1 MKLSSFC
8 AAAALATALVGSPA
22 LAADTNAN
30 ATTQAG
36 QKTADK
42 DFGKLSVDG
51 VKAFR
56 DVQAARLAIFNGE
69 PDRAKTYLA
78 DAQGALGRAKGDDT
92 VFMKA
97 EAELK
102 TAPGDKQSEGATSD
116 QAKAKVAWIPVDG
129 QMAVDED
136 YTDSSAKT
144 AEAAKPD
151 AKDQGSKATAG
162 RSDPLKL
169 ADLDVDFTAEVLPL
183 QATIGQ
189 VNDAAELA
197 GQNKFYE
204 ASLKLKAVEDSARFD
219 TVVVNA
225 TPSKSNGS
233 PSPS

>member
-1 MKLSSFC
+1 MKVTPFC
-8 AAAALATALVGSPA
+8 AAAALAAALAGSPA

-30 ATTQAG
+30 PTTQAG
-36 QKTADK
+36 QKAADK

-69 PDRAKTYLA
+69 PDRAKSYLT
-78 DAQGALGRAKGDDT
+78 DAQSALARAKSDDT

-102 TAPGDKQSEGATSD
+102 TAPGDKQPATAPSDGAKT
-116 QAKAKVAWIPVDG
+116 KVAWVPVDG

-136 YTDSSAKT
+136 YTDTSGKA
-144 AEAAKPD
+144 AETAKPN
-151 AKDQGSKATAG
+151 AKDQSASAG
-162 RSDPLKL
+162 QADTLKL
-169 ADLDVDFTAEVLPL
+169 ADLNVDFTAELIPL

-189 VNDAAELA
+189 VDAAAELA

-204 ASLKLKAVEDSARFD
+204 ASLKLKSVEDSARFD

-225 TPSKSNGS
+225 TPFK
-233 PSPS
+233 PSGPSHS